1 MPNCLS
7 IHVGLSR
14 DCPLTDYVQIAET
27 LSQVLGRDIQHV
39 KLDEKGRIENLV
51 QAGLSDY
58 YARFVTN
65 LEILAS
71 QDFEKATSDDVQR
84 ITGHAPKSFKQ
95 FAEDNNAVW
104 LAA

>member
-1 MPNCLS
+1 MPKCLS
-7 IHVGLSR
+7 IHVGICE
-14 DCPLTDYVQIAET
+14 DCLLIDYVQIAET
-27 LSQVLGRDIQHV
+27 LSRVLGREIQHV
-39 KLDEKGRIENLV
+39 KLDEKGRIDNLI

-71 QDFEKATSDDVQR
+71 QDFEKATGDEVQR

-95 FAEDNNAVW
+95 FAEENKAVW